1 MSITHH
7 VMSVGEAM
15 SIRVQVILDEEENAM
30 FRQQARKES
39 VSLSRWLR
47 ESGRKRLEAERLQGS
62 LRGAAELKAFFKACD
77 EHHQN
82 TQEPD
87 WDEHKSLITEGYS
100 EGRRE

>member
-39 VSLSRWLR
+39 VTLSRWLR
-47 ESGRKRLEAERLQGS
+47 ESGRKRLEAARLQGS
-62 LRGAAELKAFFKACD
+62 PFGRALMAAF
-77 EHHQN
+77 Q
-82 TQEPD
+82 
-87 WDEHKSLITEGYS
+87 KSS
-100 EGRRE
+100 